1 MYQFFT
7 NSKDTRPLRKLQQCH
22 TQVINGLFYLPNFIE
37 IYMEFVQ
44 KGSMNNKSALVQG
57 MAWHQTGDKPLQVS
71 ILDPL

>member
-7 NSKDTRPLRKLQQCH
+7 NSKGTGPLRKLQQCH

-44 KGSMNNKSALVQG
+44 KGSMNNKPALVQG
-57 MAWHQTGDKPLQVS
+57 MARHQTGDKPLQVS